1 MIVDKE
7 PFFKIGNPQEYDFE
21 PPNEWKKYKKLRK
34 QLGSEWKYYDYE
46 SYPLTTKINELGYRS
61 NTIRPTDQYYVALGC
76 SNTFGQYLHEEDRYS
91 NIIEKQTGIPVINLG
106 ICGGS
111 SMSVYTNLCKLLYN
125 DYPKPKKIFI
135 QWPEQNRLSVNGQSM
150 LRLINPHMPQIDVF
164 RFLVKYDALEVMS
177 KFCFDMTHNIFNVPI
192 IEFAVNDWV
201 ANFYG
206 VKEIHR
212 LDKARDNEHCGV
224 ETNKSM
230 ADFILNEMQNG

>member
-1 MIVDKE
+1 
-7 PFFKIGNPQEYDFE
+7 
-21 PPNEWKKYKKLRK
+21 
-34 QLGSEWKYYDYE
+34 
-46 SYPLTTKINELGYRS
+46 
-61 NTIRPTDQYYVALGC
+61 
-76 SNTFGQYLHEEDRYS
+76 
-91 NIIEKQTGIPVINLG
+91 
-106 ICGGS
+106 
-111 SMSVYTNLCKLLYN
+111 
-125 DYPKPKKIFI
+125 
-135 QWPEQNRLSVNGQSM
+135 M